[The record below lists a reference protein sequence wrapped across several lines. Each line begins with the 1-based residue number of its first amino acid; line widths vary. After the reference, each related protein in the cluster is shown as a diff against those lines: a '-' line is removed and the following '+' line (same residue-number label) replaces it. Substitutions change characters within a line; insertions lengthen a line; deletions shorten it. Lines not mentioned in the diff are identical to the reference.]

1 MGIYANVLFIRL
13 INDIVYANV
22 LFIRLIND
30 IVLLFQRQSFEILT
44 Q

>member
-1 MGIYANVLFIRL
+1 MGI
-13 INDIVYANV
+13 YANV